1 MACKT
6 KTTAV
11 GDIRFGQGTLG
22 SKPPEAMQGRHV
34 PCSADQDVFALGCL
48 FLLAVSKPA
57 VKAYNI
63 FASPVGG
70 VMVWREN
77 GSDRPG
83 TQ

>member
-1 MACKT
+1 
-6 KTTAV
+6 
-11 GDIRFGQGTLG
+11 
-22 SKPPEAMQGRHV
+22 MQGRHV